1 MSIADVSIDQEL
13 NLRGEVCPYTF
24 VKSKLALE
32 QLQSGQVLKVIIDHE
47 PAVKNVPQ
55 SMKNEGNEVLGV
67 DSIAENEWA
76 IVVRKA

>member
-1 MSIADVSIDQEL
+1 MANAEIQIDEEL

-32 QLQSGQVLKVIIDHE
+32 MLDSGQVLRVIIDHE

-55 SMKNEGNEVLGV
+55 SMRNEGNDVLRV
-67 DSIAENEWA
+67 ESIGDHEWE
-76 IVVRKA
+76 IVVRKP

>member
-1 MSIADVSIDQEL
+1 MSVADVRIDQEI

-32 QLQSGQVLKVIIDHE
+32 QMQSGQVLKVIIDHE

-67 DSIAENEWA
+67 DSLAENEWA
-76 IVVRKA
+76 IIVRKA